1 MKIAVIGA
9 SGKAGS
15 RIAREARM
23 RRHEV
28 TAIVRDGAKVAGCG
42 YEVMQKDLFDLTAE
56 DLRPFPVVV
65 DAFGTGFDEE
75 SAKGHEKAMAHLI
88 EVLEQLPETRLLVV
102 GGAGSL
108 YTDRGRHQLAVELIP
123 EQFRAV
129 PTHMKN
135 ALEELQR
142 SRVNW
147 TYFSPAFTFDP
158 QGPRTG
164 KYVTGED
171 YLARNSEGESYI
183 SYEDYAIAMMDEAE
197 DGNFIRKRFTAAAE
211 KVPNKDGY
219 FGTEPKAPKFEG
231 ISSYRP
237 PLNYELT
244 GRTFLLVM
252 DTVENITVRFLT
264 RDLLE
269 YAQGDKTWREKY
281 ECAKGAEE
289 AYFVNFEL
297 TGVAPRTNITLLLDT
312 RTRLVSVVNTWTGL
326 KKEYPTLCDFLFD
339 FGAIDTPGL
348 PLPKKRHGYTTDLL
362 GKRIHWHYGPNWSII
377 HVYYHPNYMRG
388 TFTPEALS
396 RMEPMS
402 AEAEAAWKENP
413 YDEKT
418 AFVKLREGLY
428 AVTCVEQSMSR
439 SGRVGNSLLF
449 MMDTKRVHDVGR
461 SFGHSGQFGGAGYIP
476 ENYLFGAYG
485 EFVEFDPED
494 PINSKPWFY
503 QAE

>member
-15 RIAREARM
+15 RIAREAVM

-28 TAIVRDGAKVAGCG
+28 TAIVRDAGKAAGLGCA
-42 YEVMQKDLFDLTAE
+42 VMEKDLFDLTAE
-56 DLRPFPVVV
+56 DLRPFRVVV
-65 DAFGTGFDEE
+65 SAFGTGFDEE
-75 SAKGHEKAMAHLI
+75 SAKGHEKAMDHLI
-88 EVLEQLPETRLLVV
+88 GIMEQLPETRLLVV

-108 YTDRGRHQLAVELIP
+108 HTVPRGKQLALELIP
-123 EQFRAV
+123 EQYRAV
-129 PTHMKN
+129 PTHMMN
-135 ALEELQR
+135 ALEALR
-142 SRVNW
+142 KSRVNW

-158 QGPRTG
+158 KGPRTG
-164 KYVTGED
+164 KYVTEED
-171 YLARNSEGESYI
+171 ALARNSEGESYI

-197 DGNFIRKRFTAAAE
+197 DGRFIGKRFTAAAE
-211 KVPNKDGY
+211 KVRDKDGY

-231 ISSYRP
+231 ISTYRP
-237 PLNYELT
+237 HLNYELT
-244 GRTFLLVM
+244 GKTFLLVM

-269 YAQGDKTWREKY
+269 YSQGDRTWREKY

-297 TGVAPRTNITLLLDT
+297 TGVTPRTNITLLLDT
-312 RTRLVSVVNTWTGL
+312 MTRLVSVVNTWTGL
-326 KKEYPTLCDFLFD
+326 KKEYPTLCDFRFD
-339 FGAIDTPGL
+339 FGAIDMPGY
-348 PLPKKRHGYTTDLL
+348 PLPKKRHGYTTDLI

-388 TFTPEALS
+388 TFTPEALA
-396 RMEPMS
+396 RMEPPTPEQ
-402 AEAEAAWKENP
+402 AAAWKENP

-418 AFVKLREGLY
+418 AFVKMREGLY

-449 MMDTKRVHDVGR
+449 MMDTKRLHDVGR

-485 EFVEFDPED
+485 EFVESDPED
-494 PINSKPWFY
+494 PINSRPWFY

>member
-28 TAIVRDGAKVAGCG
+28 TAIVRDGVKVAGCG

-269 YAQGDKTWREKY
+269 YAQGDKVYREKY

-326 KKEYPTLCDFLFD
+326 KKEYPTLCDFRFD